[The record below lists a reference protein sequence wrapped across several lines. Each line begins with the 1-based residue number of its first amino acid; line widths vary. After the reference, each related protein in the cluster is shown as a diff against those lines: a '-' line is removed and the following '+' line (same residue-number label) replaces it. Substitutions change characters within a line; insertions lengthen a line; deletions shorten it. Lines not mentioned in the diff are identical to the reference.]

1 MKTGFLNGNIN
12 ERRITMEDIRY
23 YRITYSCGCGESEEY
38 ITAKDDDAAVQYAYE
53 CAVEDYHSFE
63 GLHGVLSE
71 TDIAEEMF
79 ADLYSDEDYDEFNL
93 VELTD
98 SDWEDVMLRYQ
109 EEIENTIDYY
119 AEEITKKEY
128 EEGLGLFWDEKEV
141 HDHETQLAAD
151 DEEEDLLVRIA
162 ELSDENATLNARV
175 AELTELLTLAKD
187 DMLYLLMD
195 NKAKDQRLN
204 TQGLAGLYILRS
216 EYELSEEKCNA
227 DFARISDYLEENK

>member
-1 MKTGFLNGNIN
+1 
-12 ERRITMEDIRY
+12 MEDIRY
-23 YRITYSCGCGESEEY
+23 YKITYSCGCGESEEY
-38 ITAKDDDAAVQYAYE
+38 ITAKDDETATQYAYE
-53 CAVEDYHSFE
+53 SAVEDYHSFE

-79 ADLYSDEDYDEFNL
+79 ADLYGDEDEDEFNL
-93 VELTD
+93 DELTD

-128 EEGLGLFWDEKEV
+128 EEGLGLFWDEREV
-141 HDHETQLAAD
+141 HNHETQSAAD
-151 DEEEDLLVRIA
+151 DEEEDLLARIA

-175 AELTELLTLAKD
+175 AELTELLTIAKD

-227 DFARISDYLEENK
+227 DFARISNYLEENE

>member
-1 MKTGFLNGNIN
+1 
-12 ERRITMEDIRY
+12 MEDIRY
-23 YRITYSCGCGESEEY
+23 YKITYSCGCGESEEY
-38 ITAKDDDAAVQYAYE
+38 ITAKDDETATQYAYE
-53 CAVEDYHSFE
+53 SAVEDYHSFE

-79 ADLYSDEDYDEFNL
+79 ADLYGDEDEDEFDL
-93 VELTD
+93 EQLTD

-128 EEGLGLFWDEKEV
+128 EEGLGLFWDEMEV
-141 HDHETQLAAD
+141 HNHETQSAAD
-151 DEEEDLLVRIA
+151 DEEEDLLDRIA
-162 ELSDENATLNARV
+162 ELSDENATLTAKV

-195 NKAKDQRLN
+195 NKAKDQKLN
-204 TQGLAGLYILRS
+204 SQGLVGLYVLRS
-216 EYELSEEKCNA
+216 EYGMSDEKCNA
-227 DFARISDYLEENK
+227 DFAKISDYLEENK